1 MGLEGT
7 LRVFSLNDIFQVL
20 GLQRK
25 SGVLTVEGEDDTV
38 TISFLGGSVVAAE
51 SASRRLDNR
60 IGHLLVRAGRTE
72 EQLADILQTQK
83 ETQQRLGFLLIRDR
97 LVTPEDLREALR
109 LQILRIVFAAFRWV
123 DGRFR
128 FTQEGPIDYDA
139 DHMSPVPTE
148 SILME
153 AAQML
158 DEWPLLEKK
167 IRSKNLVFHRA
178 PGVERLRLVV
188 RKEEAQEGSLL
199 VSKSEAEAW
208 RWVDGTRSVAD
219 ISERAFLSDFEV
231 YKGLAELIGR
241 NLIVEGRLAA
251 VPAEGPLPLAPPRQG
266 ISKVALLWL
275 VVLALAAAGAYL
287 VPRNPW
293 NLFARPRATRREVAD
308 FLKSVSLQRLAS
320 IERAV
325 RVFYDSSGQ
334 YPKNLEDLVSA
345 GILDEEA
352 LVDPYGRKYR
362 YILRSDDGKFGLYGR
377 NASGEIDLDLS
388 FDRTLALRWRRSA
401 RPPRACVRPTAGR
414 ASRWSSR
421 IASED
426 GTLEFWVLFIPV
438 LDRTQ
443 SDS

>member
-25 SGVLTVEGEDDTV
+25 SGVLTVESEHDTV
-38 TISFLGGSVVAAE
+38 TISFLGGQVVAAE

-60 IGHLLVRAGRTE
+60 IGHLLERAGRITE
-72 EQLADILQTQK
+72 EQLADILRTQK

-109 LQILRIVFAAFRWV
+109 LQILRIVFDAFRWT

-153 AAQML
+153 SAQML

-188 RKEEAQEGSLL
+188 RKEEEQEGSLL
-199 VSKSEAEAW
+199 VSKAEAEAW

-231 YKGLAELIGR
+231 YKGLAELLGR
-241 NLIVEGRLAA
+241 NLIIEGRLAA
-251 VPAEGPLPLAPPRQG
+251 LPAAVPGVAAAARPRA
-266 ISKVALLWL
+266 SASRVALLW
-275 VVLALAAAGAYL
+275 ALFVAVAAAGVFL

-293 NLFARPRATRREVAD
+293 NLLFSPLGVRPETAS
-308 FLKSVSLQRLAS
+308 FLKSVSLERLS
-320 IERAV
+320 TIERGV

-334 YPKNLEDLVSA
+334 YPKSLEDLVAS
-345 GILDEEA
+345 GILEEEA
-352 LVDPYGRKYR
+352 LVDPYGRRYR

-377 NASGEIDLDLS
+377 NARGEIDLDLS
-388 FDRTLALRWRRSA
+388 FDRTLAPVA
-401 RPPRACVRPTAGR
+401 EIHPA
-414 ASRWSSR
+414 ASRLR
-421 IASED
+421 Q
-426 GTLEFWVLFIPV
+426 T
-438 LDRTQ
+438 DRRPGVQ
-443 SDS
+443 VVE

>member
-25 SGVLTVEGEDDTV
+25 SGVLTVESDEDTV
-38 TISFLGGSVVAAE
+38 TISFLGGQVVAAE

-60 IGHLLVRAGRTE
+60 IGHLLVRAGRISE
-72 EQLADILQTQK
+72 EQLADILRTQK

-109 LQILRIVFAAFRWV
+109 LQILRIVFDAFRWA

-153 AAQML
+153 SAQML
-158 DEWPLLEKK
+158 DEWPILEKK
-167 IRSKNLVFHRA
+167 IRSRNLVFHRA
-178 PGVERLRLVV
+178 PGVDRLRLVV
-188 RKEEAQEGSLL
+188 KKDEAQEGSLL

-231 YKGLAELIGR
+231 YKGLAELLGR
-241 NLIVEGRLAA
+241 NLIVEGRMAPLP
-251 VPAEGPLPLAPPRQG
+251 VEGPAPVATPRSG
-266 ISKVALLWL
+266 VSKVALLWL
-275 VVLALAAAGAYL
+275 VVLALVAAGVLL
-287 VPRNPW
+287 VPLNPW
-293 NLFARPRATRREVAD
+293 NLLLRRQGDRREAAS
-308 FLKSVSLQRLAS
+308 FLKSVSLERLSS

-334 YPKNLEDLVSA
+334 YPKSLEDLVSA
-345 GILDEEA
+345 GILQEEA
-352 LVDPYGRKYR
+352 LVDPYGRRYR
-362 YILRSDDGKFGLYGR
+362 YILRPDDGKFGLYGR

-388 FDRTLALRWRRSA
+388 FDRTLAPVAEIHPAAQRLRQTDRR
-401 RPPRACVRPTAGR
+401 PGVQVV
-414 ASRWSSR
+414 
-421 IASED
+421 E
-426 GTLEFWVLFIPV
+426 
-438 LDRTQ
+438 
-443 SDS
+443 